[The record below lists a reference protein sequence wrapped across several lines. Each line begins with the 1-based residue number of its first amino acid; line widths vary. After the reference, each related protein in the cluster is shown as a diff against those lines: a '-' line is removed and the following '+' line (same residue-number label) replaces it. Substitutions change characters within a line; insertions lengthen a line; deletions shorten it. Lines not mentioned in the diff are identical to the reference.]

1 MNKASMN
8 KLAANVARTLFRT
21 MELKQQDIVCHS
33 IYASVIKKATEI
45 VGKDYSGSARTFI
58 YENKEEILRWCH
70 VNKPKKVVTKKAPR
84 VSKTI
89 RIPKA
94 KKQSLI
100 SSPEFLSSY
109 EWRKTRMI
117 ALKRYGAR
125 CMCCGATP
133 ATGAVMNVDHIKP
146 RKLYP
151 SLALDVE
158 NLQILCGACNHGKGN
173 WDMTDWRPA

>member
-1 MNKASMN
+1 MNKVSMH

-58 YENKEEILRWCH
+58 YENRDEILKWCH
-70 VNKPKKVVTKKAPR
+70 ANKPKKVITKKTARIAKTPKTKKSLL
-84 VSKTI
+84 VS
-89 RIPKA
+89 A
-94 KKQSLI
+94 
-100 SSPEFLSSY
+100 PEFLSSY

-117 ALKRYGAR
+117 ALKKYGAR

-158 NLQILCGACNHGKGN
+158 NLQILCNVCNHGKGN

>member
-1 MNKASMN
+1 MNNTSMN

-21 MELKQQDIVCHS
+21 MELKQKDIVSHS

-45 VGKDYSGSARTFI
+45 VGKDYSGSARRFI
-58 YENKEEILRWCH
+58 YENKEEILKWCH
-70 VNKPKKVVTKKAPR
+70 ANKPKKAPR
-84 VSKTI
+84 KANTAKT
-89 RIPKA
+89 PKV
-94 KKQSLI
+94 KKRSLV

-173 WDMTDWRPA
+173 WDMTDWRPI

>member
-1 MNKASMN
+1 MN

-21 MELKQQDIVCHS
+21 MELKQEDVACHS
-33 IYASVIKKATEI
+33 IYATVIKKATEI
-45 VGKDYSGSARTFI
+45 VGKDYSGSARKFI

-70 VNKPKKVVTKKAPR
+70 ANKPKKVVTKKAP
-84 VSKTI
+84 KTAKAP
-89 RIPKA
+89 RTPKV

-146 RKLYP
+146 RKFFP

-158 NLQILCGACNHGKGN
+158 NLQILCGVCNHGKGN
-173 WDMTDWRPA
+173 WDMTDWRPQ